1 MPSPY
6 RQSLNHRRRRMR
18 DAIVVGGGFYGVAI
32 ADYLKRRRRFGK
44 VAIIERETELLTRA
58 SLCNQARVHNGYH
71 YPRSFVTA
79 FRSRANL
86 PHFVRDFPFA
96 VVDQFTKIYA
106 IARDSKV
113 SPRQFERFCQE
124 IGAKLQPAPPALRT
138 LFTSRHVD
146 AVYVVQEYAFNAVS
160 LRRWAHETIAQTGI
174 DLMLGHTV
182 RDILPIDNGIQVELV
197 EPDGSSRFE
206 RSRYLFNCTYSGLRT
221 VFSSEG
227 RVQASLKHEITEMA
241 LIEPPAELRNIGVT
255 VMDGPFFSCMP
266 FPSRGLHTLS
276 HVRYTPHMQWH
287 EQGTADP
294 NTILQQ
300 YHKQSHADRMI
311 RDAARL
317 MPSLQR
323 AVVRDSLFEVK
334 TVLARNEID
343 DGRPIYYEPV
353 PGIAGAYNI
362 LGGKIDNV
370 YDILA
375 KLDDEALP
383 H

>member
-1 MPSPY
+1 M
-6 RQSLNHRRRRMR
+6 H

-32 ADYLKRRRRFGK
+32 ADYLKRRRGLKK

-58 SLCNQARVHNGYH
+58 SLRNQARVHNGYH
-71 YPRSFVTA
+71 YPRSFITA

-86 PHFVRDFPFA
+86 PLFVKDFPFA

-124 IGAKLQPAPPALRT
+124 VGAMLQPAPSTLRA
-138 LFTSRHVD
+138 LFTPRHID
-146 AVYVVQEYAFNAVS
+146 AVYVVQEYAFNAVA
-160 LRRWAHETIAQTGI
+160 LRRWAHETIAQASI
-174 DLMLGHTV
+174 ELMLGHTV
-182 RDILPIDNGIQVELV
+182 RDILRTDDGIQVALTG
-197 EPDGSSRFE
+197 PNGSSCLE
-206 RSRYLFNCTYSGLRT
+206 QSRYLFNCTYSGLRA

-227 RVQASLKHEITEMA
+227 HVRASLKHEITEMA
-241 LIEPPAELRNIGVT
+241 LIEPPAELRNLGVT

-276 HVRYTPHMQWH
+276 HVRYTPHMQWY
-287 EQGTADP
+287 EQGTVDP
-294 NTILQQ
+294 NTVLQQ
-300 YHKQSHADRMI
+300 YHKQTHADRMI

-317 MPSLQR
+317 MPSLQH

-334 TVLARNEID
+334 TVLARNEVD

-353 PGIAGAYNI
+353 PGIEGAYNI

>member
-1 MPSPY
+1 MY
-6 RQSLNHRRRRMR
+6 

-32 ADYLKRRRRFGK
+32 ADYLKRQRGFSA

-58 SLCNQARVHNGYH
+58 SLRNQARVHNGYH

-86 PHFVRDFPFA
+86 PRFVKDFPFA
-96 VVDQFTKIYA
+96 VVNQFTKLYA

-113 SPRQFERFCQE
+113 SPKQFERFCQE
-124 IGAKLQPAPPALRT
+124 IGAKLHPAPQALKN
-138 LFTSRHVD
+138 LFTPRHID
-146 AVYVVQEYAFNAVS
+146 AAYVVQEYAFNAIA
-160 LRRWAHETIAQTGI
+160 LRRWAHEAIASAGI
-174 DLMLGHTV
+174 DLKLGQTV
-182 RDILPIDNGIQVELV
+182 SDIQSSDEGVQVSIASA
-197 EPDGSSRFE
+197 DSS
-206 RSRYLFNCTYSGLRT
+206 SHSMQARYLFNCTYSGLRA
-221 VFSSEG
+221 VFASEG
-227 RVQASLKHEITEMA
+227 RVRATLKHEITEMV

-276 HVRYTPHMQWH
+276 HVRYTPHKQWI
-287 EQGTADP
+287 EQGSPDP
-294 NTILQQ
+294 DAALRH
-300 YHKQSHADRMI
+300 YHKQSHAERMI

-317 MPSLQR
+317 MPGLR
-323 AVVRDSLFEVK
+323 HATVRDTLFEVK

-343 DGRPIYYEPV
+343 DGRPIYFESV
-353 PGIAGAYNI
+353 PGIQGAYNI

-375 KLDDEALP
+375 KLDDEAFPLVK